1 MSRRHW
7 FGLTLSF
14 VFALIVT
21 VMARCSSR
29 PMITVEADA
38 SFEIYSLDGDSYPMS
53 SANWRDSGFHS
64 WPILKTCTISHA
76 KGVELLDE
84 LLSDAASD
92 AAVNALPIDC
102 FRPRHGLRVNDSS
115 GTTDYLI
122 CFECRRFETWSGGRQ
137 MPGGGSITRGPE
149 SLLSNT
155 LKTCRSVENVQP

>member
-7 FGLTLSF
+7 LGLVLSF

-53 SANWRDSGFHS
+53 SANWRDSGFHG
-64 WPILKTCTISHA
+64 WPILKTCSISHA
-76 KGVELLDE
+76 KGAELLDE
-84 LLSDAASD
+84 LLSDAAS
-92 AAVNALPIDC
+92 AAAAKALPVDC
-102 FRPRHGLRVNDSS
+102 FRPRHGLRVSDSS

-149 SLLSNT
+149 SLFSNT
-155 LKTCRSVENVQP
+155 LKTCRSEENVEP

>member
-1 MSRRHW
+1 MTRRHW
-7 FGLTLSF
+7 LGLALSF

-53 SANWRDSGFHS
+53 SANWRDSGFHG
-64 WPILKTCTISHA
+64 WPILKTCSISHS

-84 LLSDAASD
+84 LLSDSAS
-92 AAVNALPIDC
+92 ASRALRVDC
-102 FRPRHGLRVNDSS
+102 FRPRHGLRVIDSS

-122 CFECRRFETWSGGRQ
+122 CFECRGFEIWSGDRQ

-149 SLLSNT
+149 SLFSNT
-155 LKTCRSVENVQP
+155 LKTCRSEENVEP